1 MSDDLF
7 STGHSVPFPVQR
19 WVRPNFHYKIKA
31 YDTLLPQDDPNKP
44 HRTLELDYKRTLYQY
59 SGKDK
64 ELPGSIDKLPED
76 EEFSTKYFLVRFA
89 VKFSKYLV
97 HVTSYVTGMSLNNSS
112 FPVIHKVGNLVIF
125 VLLKLSK

>member
-1 MSDDLF
+1 MMINLL

-19 WVRPNFHYKIKA
+19 WVRPSFHYKIKA

-59 SGKDK
+59 NGKDK

-76 EEFSTKYFLVRFA
+76 EEFSTMYFLVSF
-89 VKFSKYLV
+89 K
-97 HVTSYVTGMSLNNSS
+97 LN
-112 FPVIHKVGNLVIF
+112 FYK
-125 VLLKLSK
+125 